1 MRLLVVGSGGREHA
15 LTWKL
20 AQSDKVD
27 KIYCA
32 PGNAGMAE
40 LAELVPID
48 PEDIDGLAEFA
59 ARNGIDLTVVGPEA
73 PLVRGLV
80 DVFEEKGLK
89 AFGPRRRAARLE
101 GSKSLAKTF
110 MTKYG
115 IPTAPYRI
123 FDDPEEAC
131 RYIRSRGAPAVVK
144 ADGLAAGKGVSVAT
158 SVEEAERAVEDVMVR
173 KVFGSAGE
181 KVVVE
186 DCLYGEEVSV
196 LALTDGKAVLPL
208 LPCQDHKRVFD
219 GDKGPNT
226 GGMGAYCPV
235 PVYTPEVH
243 RAVREKILEPLVAG
257 MAEEGCP
264 YTGVIYAGLMIT
276 EEGPQVLE
284 FNCRFGDP
292 EAQPLVILLK
302 SDLLELMEAVLEG
315 RLSEARVDWYEGA
328 AVCVVMASQGYP
340 GPYEK
345 GKPIYGLENVCDAV
359 VFHAGTAL
367 TGGRVVTS
375 GGRVLGVTAR
385 GKDIQEA
392 VDKAYRAVGQ
402 ISFEGVHY
410 RKDIAYRALARL
422 VAGAQS
428 KDAR

>member
-101 GSKSLAKTF
+101 GSKSFAKTF

-123 FDDPEEAC
+123 FDDPEEAR

-292 EAQPLVILLK
+292 EAQPLVVLLK

-345 GKPIYGLENVCDAV
+345 GKPIYGLEKVCDAV